1 MLIKPL
7 FHLTLLCHRVTP
19 FLAALSGGGG
29 NRTPVLH
36 SFHTSF
42 YIVSS
47 LYSHNKQSYQNYLSQ
62 VLSAPLDYINS
73 GLSSLSEFSEPAQLG
88 KKVCAT
94 PSYSRQLAQ
103 IASRQLI
110 LIGFYTGQPI
120 NQSMQL
126 ILSLPIE
133 SSRPLYHTDFLF
145 LLYLGTASLTLY
157 GLLVICVITVLG

>member
-1 MLIKPL
+1 MVMLIKPL

-62 VLSAPLDYINS
+62 VLSEPLDYINS
-73 GLSSLSEFSEPAQLG
+73 GLSSLSELSEPAQLG

-94 PSYSRQLAQ
+94 PSYSRQLTQ

-110 LIGFYTGQPI
+110 F
-120 NQSMQL
+120 N
-126 ILSLPIE
+126 
-133 SSRPLYHTDFLF
+133 R
-145 LLYLGTASLTLY
+145 LLYWPTDQPVNATNTFTINRIQSPPL
-157 GLLVICVITVLG
+157 CQFM

>member
-1 MLIKPL
+1 MVMLIKPL

-94 PSYSRQLAQ
+94 PSYSRQLTQ

-133 SSRPLYHTDFLF
+133 SSRPLYYTDFLF
-145 LLYLGTASLTLY
+145 LLYLGTASFIL
-157 GLLVICVITVLG
+157 